1 MGDTVYYFD
10 DKKKNLLRGTFITS
24 HTQTQNTNSKFLVVE
39 LLQTENAVEFFCKQY
54 SVNYSTRLSM
64 VIEAYTYMAKMIQT
78 PTISNTDVA
87 PTQTMNSKPMMF
99 SRPIYRQ
106 PSPTTLLIEEQD
118 TSPER
123 VPFSHIE
130 VRVSKFLF
138 KLILE
143 AFIIELLIFR

>member
-10 DKKKNLLRGTFITS
+10 EKKKNLLRGTFITS

-64 VIEAYTYMAKMIQT
+64 VIEAYTYMAKMIQP
-78 PTISNTDVA
+78 PTISNTDVT
-87 PTQTMNSKPMMF
+87 PTQIINSKPMMF
-99 SRPIYRQ
+99 SRPVYRQ
-106 PSPTTLLIEEQD
+106 QSPTTMLIEEED
-118 TSPER
+118 ASPER
-123 VPFSHIE
+123 VAFSQIE

-138 KLILE
+138 NWLHSLSNSL
-143 AFIIELLIFR
+143 FQ